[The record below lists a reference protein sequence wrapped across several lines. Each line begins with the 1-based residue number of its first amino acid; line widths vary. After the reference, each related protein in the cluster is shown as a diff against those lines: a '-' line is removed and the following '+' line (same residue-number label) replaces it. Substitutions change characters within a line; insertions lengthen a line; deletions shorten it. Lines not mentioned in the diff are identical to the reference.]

1 MLDFVVDVMLM
12 PRKRRREKIV
22 DKWKQKQWY
31 SLLAPPMFA
40 EQVLGTTP
48 VDDPSKLIGRIVE
61 TTLFDLSGSF
71 DQIHVKLNFEVY
83 DVVGNIAKT
92 RFIGHDFARDYL
104 RALIRRK
111 STRLDA
117 IFNVTTKDGYK
128 LRVSV
133 IALTTHRCQNS
144 HQHQIRAVM
153 REVVQR
159 KAKELNFQDLV
170 QQTVLGKI
178 AGEIH
183 NQTKKIFPLRSVEV
197 RKSKLL
203 SMPKPKEEKEVA
215 VPVQPTEEV
224 PVEEEKTEEVPV
236 EEEKTEEVPVEEEK
250 TEEET
255 IETTT
260 TTT

>member
-1 MLDFVVDVMLM
+1 M

-31 SLLAPPMFA
+31 TLLAPPMFA

-48 VDDPSKLIGRIVE
+48 VDDPSKLIGRIIE

-92 RFIGHDFARDYL
+92 RFVGHNFARDYL

-111 STRLDA
+111 STRLDR

-128 LRVSV
+128 LRLSV

-144 HQHQIRAVM
+144 HQRQIREVM
-153 REVVQR
+153 EEVVQR
-159 KAKELNFQDLV
+159 KAKELSFQDLV
-170 QQTVLGKI
+170 QQAVLGKI

-183 NQTKKIFPLRSVEV
+183 GQSRKIFPLRSVEV

-203 SMPKPKEEKEVA
+203 SMPKVKEEKEAA
-215 VPVQPTEEV
+215 VPAVPAQPIEEV
-224 PVEEEKTEEVPV
+224 PVEEEKIEEVPV
-236 EEEKTEEVPVEEEK
+236 EEEE

-260 TTT
+260 TTWKID

>member
-1 MLDFVVDVMLM
+1 MLM

-31 SLLAPPMFA
+31 TLLAPPMFA

-48 VDDPSKLIGRIVE
+48 VDDPSKLKGRIIE

-71 DQIHVKLNFEVY
+71 NQIHVKLNFEVY
-83 DVVGNIAKT
+83 DVVGNVAKT
-92 RFIGHDFARDYL
+92 RFVGHDFARDYL

-111 STRLDA
+111 STRLDG
-117 IFNVTTKDGYK
+117 IFNVTSSDGYK

-144 HQHQIRAVM
+144 HQYQIRAVM
-153 REVVQR
+153 EEVVRR

-170 QQTVLGKI
+170 QQVVLGKI
-178 AGEIH
+178 ASEIH
-183 NQTKKIFPLRSVEV
+183 SNVKRIFPLRNVEV

-203 SMPKPKEEKEVA
+203 SMPKIKEEKEIA
-215 VPVQPTEEV
+215 KPAQPIEEV
-224 PVEEEKTEEVPV
+224 PVEEEEI
-236 EEEKTEEVPVEEEK
+236 EEVPVEEEK

-255 IETTT
+255 VETTT
-260 TTT
+260 

>member
-1 MLDFVVDVMLM
+1 MS
-12 PRKRRREKIV
+12 RKRRREKIV

-31 SLLAPPMFA
+31 TLLAPPMFA

-48 VDDPSKLIGRIVE
+48 VDDPSKLIGRIIE

-111 STRLDA
+111 STRLDG

-128 LRVSV
+128 LRICV

-144 HQHQIRAVM
+144 HQRQIRAVM
-153 REVVQR
+153 KEVVQR
-159 KAKELNFQDLV
+159 KSKELNFQVLV
-170 QQTVLGKI
+170 QQAVLGKI
-178 AGEIH
+178 ANEIH
-183 NQTKKIFPLRSVEV
+183 GQTKRIFPLRNVEV

-203 SMPKPKEEKEVA
+203 SMPKLKEEKEVS
-215 VPVQPTEEV
+215 VPAQPTKEA
-224 PVEEEKTEEVPV
+224 PAEEKEI
-236 EEEKTEEVPVEEEK
+236 EEVPVEEEK

-260 TTT
+260 

>member
-1 MLDFVVDVMLM
+1 MFDFVVDVMLM

-31 SLLAPPMFA
+31 TLIAPPMFA

-48 VDDPSKLIGRIVE
+48 VDDPSKLIGRIIE

-71 DQIHVKLNFEVY
+71 DQIHIKLNFEVY
-83 DVVGNIAKT
+83 NVVGNIAKT
-92 RFIGHDFARDYL
+92 RFVGHDFARDYL

-111 STRLDA
+111 STRLDG
-117 IFNVTTKDGYK
+117 IFNVTSKDGFK

-144 HQHQIRAVM
+144 HQRQIREVM
-153 REVVQR
+153 QEVVQR

-170 QQTVLGKI
+170 QQAVLGKI
-178 AGEIH
+178 ASEIH
-183 NQTKKIFPLRSVEV
+183 NNVKKIFPLRNVEV
-197 RKSKLL
+197 RKSRLL
-203 SMPKPKEEKEVA
+203 SMPKIKEEKEVA
-215 VPVQPTEEV
+215 VTAEPTEEASA
-224 PVEEEKTEEVPV
+224 EEEEI
-236 EEEKTEEVPVEEEK
+236 
-250 TEEET
+250 EEET

-260 TTT
+260 